1 MNTFSAHTLLALVT
15 ALLFASASAASAQA
29 LSDTGSNGRWQLG
42 FHFGELPWDGSFKP
56 GVSFGYHFNDLVYV
70 GAVYQIADRIQRNG
84 RSFNAQAVDLAGLD
98 ASSER
103 VGQRA
108 YLQVRA
114 RPHRLSPYVSAGLVF
129 NDRDTETIQFD
140 ARDRTVGEY
149 ASVSAISITQSRP
162 AGLRPA
168 LGFGYSYRMPSGV
181 ELHTEW
187 AGWWMFGAPT
197 PTVDITGAD
206 LTDEAAGI
214 LEDRIVEAFTS
225 SPFNTYH
232 VFQIGV
238 GYTW

>member
-1 MNTFSAHTLLALVT
+1 MKTLLAHITLV
-15 ALLFASASAASAQA
+15 LFISTFCASAASAQTLPDA
-29 LSDTGSNGRWQLG
+29 GRSGRWQLG
-42 FHFGELPWDGSFKP
+42 VHFGELPWDGSFKP

-70 GAVYQIADRIQRNG
+70 GAVYQVADRIQRNG
-84 RSFNAQAVDLAGLD
+84 RSFNAQSVELAGLD

-108 YLQVRA
+108 YVQVRA
-114 RPHRLSPYVSAGLVF
+114 RPHRLAPYVSAGFVF

-140 ARDRTVGEY
+140 ARERIVGEHTS
-149 ASVSAISITQSRP
+149 ASAISITQSRP

-187 AGWWMFGAPT
+187 SGWWMFGAPT

-206 LTDEAAGI
+206 LTPEASAL
-214 LEDRIVEAFTS
+214 LEDRIVKAFTS